1 MTPERY
7 QKIGEHYRAV
17 QGLEPGEREA
27 YLEQACAGDDE
38 MRREVESLLG
48 FQSKAESFIEEN
60 ALVVEAWQL
69 EAEDLS
75 TIIVQAGAGRQIGA
89 YQILAPLGRGGMGE
103 VHLALDPRLGRKVAL
118 KLLPVEF
125 THDRERVRRFEQEAR
140 SASALNHPNIITIHE
155 IGEVQTETGDT
166 HYIVTEYVEGET
178 LRQRIARAPQKR
190 MKPSEAIGLAAQV
203 AAALAAAHEAGI
215 THRDIKPE
223 NVMLRRDGLVKVLD
237 FGLAKLTDPSAPVP
251 SVLVDTQARMAPG
264 GSTETGIVMG
274 TPRYMSPEQAR
285 GEKVDARTD
294 IFSLGV
300 MLYEMIA
307 GRAPFAG
314 ETTSEMIAA
323 ILRDSPPPLTSH
335 APDAPPELERIV
347 GKALRKDRE
356 ERYQVVRDLLLDL
369 KSLKQEL
376 EIEAKLKG
384 APPPE
389 TIARHTDGSASAHAT
404 SSAEY
409 LISEIKRHKR
419 GVAAALATLAIATVA
434 FVWFILSTRQSTRTD
449 QMPANRTL
457 TRLTFDAGLQSE
469 PTWSPDGRFIAYSSN
484 RGGNSDIWVRQVGG
498 GNPVQ
503 ITNSPAHDWQP
514 DWSPDGDNIVFRS
527 ERDGGGLFVVPV
539 LGGNERKIASFGFRP
554 RWSPDGS
561 KILFQSSSLRFVTE
575 IPKVY
580 LATLD
585 GSEPREAL
593 ADFLAEFTGEFGE
606 FCVAW
611 GPDSQRVSIWGL
623 HRRIGR
629 SFWTISISGGSRIR
643 SEVAPSVDQQIKDAS
658 VTLNSFVWANTG
670 RALYFEGTSGGVRNL
685 WRVVVEPQT
694 LRWVA
699 GPERLTVGPG
709 ADAGITL
716 SPDGKKLAFTTQTE
730 VTRAWSLPFNALT
743 GQTTGTGQALTPAG
757 VILMGSDLSVDGDK
771 LAFVTNRAGKFEV
784 WKKTLADGQ
793 ETLLRAADG
802 FQISSLRW
810 SPDGTRIA
818 YRRAHPPDYKA
829 QREYVVAVLSSA
841 GGDDQLLTAPIT
853 SSEIPSGWSA
863 DGQWLLVSST
873 RYTRG
878 LNLNQICRMPV
889 TAAPHA
895 ETGMQVIASH
905 PEYNLWQAHQSPNG
919 RWIVFIAIKT
929 TESGISTIYTV
940 PASGG
945 EWTRITE
952 GKYWDDK
959 PRWAPD
965 GRKLYFL
972 SSRGGFLNVWSIR
985 FDPLSGKAEGE
996 PFRITNFQS
1005 PSQMVSP
1012 VIAFSEIGV
1021 SAHRLILPI
1030 LEVSGSIWVLENVD
1044 R

>member
-1 MTPERY
+1 MSVKTP
-7 QKIGEHYRAV
+7 
-17 QGLEPGEREA
+17 
-27 YLEQACAGDDE
+27 GD
-38 MRREVESLLG
+38 
-48 FQSKAESFIEEN
+48 
-60 ALVVEAWQL
+60 
-69 EAEDLS
+69 
-75 TIIVQAGAGRQIGA
+75 AGRQIGA

-103 VHLALDPRLGRKVAL
+103 VHLALDTRLGRKVAV
-118 KLLPVEF
+118 KLLAAEF
-125 THDRERVRRFEQEAR
+125 THDRERARRFEQEAR
-140 SASALNHPNIITIHE
+140 SASALNHPNIITVYD
-155 IGEVQTETGDT
+155 IGEIESRR
-166 HYIVTEYVEGET
+166 YIVEEFVDGET
-178 LRQRIARAPQKR
+178 LRQRMASAPQQR
-190 MKPSEAIGLAAQV
+190 MKPSEAIERAAQI

-223 NVMLRRDGLVKVLD
+223 NIMVRRDGLVKVLD
-237 FGLAKLTDPSAPVP
+237 FGLAKLTEPSAPVP
-251 SVLVDTQARMAPG
+251 AVLVDTQAPTASG
-264 GSTETGIVMG
+264 GGTETRIVMG

-314 ETTSEMIAA
+314 ATTSEMIAA

-347 GKALRKDRE
+347 GKALRKDRD
-356 ERYQVVRDLLLDL
+356 ERYQVVKDLLLDL
-369 KSLKQEL
+369 ESLKQEL
-376 EIEAKLKG
+376 GGEAKLKG
-384 APPPE
+384 APPPG
-389 TIARHTDGSASAHAT
+389 TVARHTDGNASAHAT

-419 GVAAALATLAIATVA
+419 GGAAALATLAIATLA
-434 FVWFILSTRQSTRTD
+434 FVWFIHSTRQSTGTD
-449 QMPANRTL
+449 QLPANRML
-457 TRLTFDAGLQSE
+457 NRLTFDAGLQSE
-469 PTWSPDGRFIAYSSN
+469 PTWSPDGRFIAYSSDP
-484 RGGNSDIWVRQVGG
+484 GGNSDIWVRQVDG

-503 ITNSPAHDWQP
+503 VTKSPAHDSQP
-514 DWSPDGDNIVFRS
+514 DWSPDGANIVFRS
-527 ERDGGGLFVVPV
+527 ERDGGGLFVVSV
-539 LGGNERKIASFGFRP
+539 LGGNERRIASFGYRP

-561 KILFQSSSLRFVTE
+561 KILFLSSSLRFVTE

-585 GSEPREAL
+585 GSDPHEVL
-593 ADFLAEFTGEFGE
+593 ADFLAEFTGVFGE

-623 HRRIGR
+623 HRRMGR
-629 SFWTISISGGSRIR
+629 SFWTSSISGGSRIR
-643 SEVAPSVDQQIKDAS
+643 SEVAPSVDQQITDAS
-658 VTLNSFVWANTG
+658 VTLNSFVWASTG
-670 RALYFEGTSGGVRNL
+670 RALYFEGSSGGVRNL

-694 LRWVA
+694 LRWVG

-709 ADAGITL
+709 ADAGIVP
-716 SPDGKKLAFTTQTE
+716 SSDGKKLAFTTQTE
-730 VTRAWSLPFNALT
+730 VTRAWSLPFTALT
-743 GQTTGTGQALTPAG
+743 GQTTGTGQAVTPPG

-771 LAFVTNRAGKFEV
+771 LAFVTSRAGKQEV
-784 WKKTLADGQ
+784 WKKMLADGQ

-802 FQISSLRW
+802 FAISVPRW

-818 YRRAHPPDYKA
+818 YRRAHPPDYKG
-829 QREYVVAVLSSA
+829 QREYVVAVLATA
-841 GGDDQLLTAPIT
+841 GGDEQLLTAPIT
-853 SSEIPSGWSA
+853 SSELPSGWSA

-873 RYTRG
+873 RHTRG
-878 LNLNQICRMPV
+878 LNLNQIYRMPV

-905 PEYNLWQAHQSPNG
+905 PEYNLWQARYSPNG
-919 RWIVFIAIKT
+919 RWIVFNAVKT
-929 TESGISTIYTV
+929 TDLGIATIYTM

-959 PRWAPD
+959 PRFAPD
-965 GRKLYFL
+965 GRTLYFL
-972 SSRGGFLNVWSIR
+972 SSRGGFLNVWGVR
-985 FDPLSGKAEGE
+985 FDPLNGKAEGE

-1005 PSQMVSP
+1005 QSQMVSP
-1012 VIAFSEIGV
+1012 VIAVSEIGV
-1021 SAHRLILPI
+1021 SAHRMILPI
-1030 LEVSGSIWVLENVD
+1030 MEVSGSIWVLENVD

>member
-17 QGLEPGEREA
+17 QELEPGEREA

-60 ALVVEAWQL
+60 ALVVEARQL

-75 TIIVQAGAGRQIGA
+75 TIKAQAGAGRQIGA
-89 YQILAPLGRGGMGE
+89 YQILALLGRGGMGE
-103 VHLALDPRLGRKVAL
+103 VHLALDTRLGRKVAV
-118 KLLPVEF
+118 KLLPAEF

-140 SASALNHPNIITIHE
+140 SASALNHPNIITVYD
-155 IGEVQTETGDT
+155 IGEIEGRR
-166 HYIVTEYVEGET
+166 YIVEEFVDGET
-178 LRQRIARAPQKR
+178 LRQRMTSAPQQR
-190 MKPSEAIGLAAQV
+190 MKPSEAIETAAQI

-223 NVMLRRDGLVKVLD
+223 NVMVRRDGLVKVLD
-237 FGLAKLTDPSAPVP
+237 FGLAKLTEPSAR
-251 SVLVDTQARMAPG
+251 LVDTQAPTAPG
-264 GSTETGIVMG
+264 GGTETGIVMG

-307 GRAPFAG
+307 GRAPFVGA
-314 ETTSEMIAA
+314 TTSEMIAA

-356 ERYQVVRDLLLDL
+356 ERYQVVKDLWLDL

-376 EIEAKLKG
+376 EIEVKLKG

-389 TIARHTDGSASAHAT
+389 TIARHTDGIASAHAT
-404 SSAEY
+404 TSAEY
-409 LISEIKRHKR
+409 LISEIKHHKR
-419 GVAAALATLAIATVA
+419 GVAAALTTLAIATVA
-434 FVWFILSTRQSTRTD
+434 FVWFILSNRQSTRTD
-449 QMPANRTL
+449 QIPANRTL

-469 PTWSPDGRFIAYSSN
+469 PTWSPDGRFIVYSSD
-484 RGGNSDIWVRQVGG
+484 RGGNTDIWVQPVGG

-503 ITNSPAHDWQP
+503 VTKSPAHDWQP
-514 DWSPDGDNIVFRS
+514 DWSPDGANIVFRS
-527 ERDGGGLFVVPV
+527 ERDGGGLFVVSV
-539 LGGNERKIASFGFRP
+539 LGGNERRIASFGFRP

-561 KILFQSSSLRFVTE
+561 KILFQSSSLRFITE

-585 GSEPREAL
+585 GGEPREAL

-623 HRRIGR
+623 HRRMGR
-629 SFWTISISGGSRIR
+629 SFWTSSISGGSRIR

-670 RALYFEGTSGGVRNL
+670 RALYFEGTSGGVKNL

-694 LRWVA
+694 LRWIA

-743 GQTTGTGQALTPAG
+743 GQTTGTGQAVTPAG
-757 VILMGSDLSVDGDK
+757 VILTSFDLSVDGDK
-771 LAFVTNRAGKFEV
+771 LAFVTSRAGKHEV

-802 FQISSLRW
+802 FCISAHRW

-818 YRRAHPPDYKA
+818 YRRSHPPGYRG
-829 QREYVVAVLSSA
+829 QREYVVAILSSA
-841 GGDDQLLTAPIT
+841 GGDEQLLTAPIT
-853 SSEIPSGWSA
+853 SSEIPTGWSA

-905 PEYNLWQAHQSPNG
+905 PEFNLWQPSYSPNG
-919 RWIVFIAIKT
+919 RWIVFNASQNYRIRDFHYLYRA
-929 TESGISTIYTV
+929 GVGWRMDAHHGRQIY
-940 PASGG
+940 G
-945 EWTRITE
+945 
-952 GKYWDDK
+952 
-959 PRWAPD
+959 
-965 GRKLYFL
+965 
-972 SSRGGFLNVWSIR
+972 
-985 FDPLSGKAEGE
+985 
-996 PFRITNFQS
+996 
-1005 PSQMVSP
+1005 
-1012 VIAFSEIGV
+1012 
-1021 SAHRLILPI
+1021 
-1030 LEVSGSIWVLENVD
+1030 
-1044 R
+1044 

>member
-1 MTPERY
+1 
-7 QKIGEHYRAV
+7 V
-17 QGLEPGEREA
+17 
-27 YLEQACAGDDE
+27 
-38 MRREVESLLG
+38 
-48 FQSKAESFIEEN
+48 
-60 ALVVEAWQL
+60 
-69 EAEDLS
+69 
-75 TIIVQAGAGRQIGA
+75 IGA
-89 YQILAPLGRGGMGE
+89 GGMGE
-103 VHLALDPRLGRKVAL
+103 VYRAMDTKLGREVAL
-118 KLLPVEF
+118 KVLPAELAASPERLERF
-125 THDRERVRRFEQEAR
+125 RREAK
-140 SASALNHPNIITIHE
+140 ALAALDHP
-155 IGEVQTETGDT
+155 G
-166 HYIVTEYVEGET
+166 IVTVYSVEEADGLHFLTMQLLEGQP
-178 LRQRIARAPQKR
+178 LDRLIPEGGMPQDRLLAIAA
-190 MKPSEAIGLAAQV
+190 SLSD
-203 AAALAAAHEAGI
+203 ALAAAHEKGI
-215 THRDIKPE
+215 VHRDLKPA
-223 NVMLRRDGLVKVLD
+223 NVMVTKAGRVKVLD
-237 FGLAKLTDPSAPVP
+237 FGLAQVTASEEE
-251 SVLVDTQARMAPG
+251 TAR
-264 GSTETGIVMG
+264 GSELSTAMRTRDGIVMG
-274 TPRYMSPEQAR
+274 TVPYMSPEQVQGRA
-285 GEKVDARTD
+285 VDRRTD

-300 MLYEMIA
+300 ILYEMATGRRPFRADSAA
-307 GRAPFAG
+307 GLM
-314 ETTSEMIAA
+314 SA
-323 ILRDSPPPLTSH
+323 ILRDEPEPAVRLRSGL
-335 APDAPPELERIV
+335 APALCRVIERCLAKDPKARFQTAADVEAALQGKPEAESGRV
-347 GKALRKDRE
+347 VEHRSDDLRKAGLAVGEPGHTLQTSALINQAYLR
-356 ERYQVVRDLLLDL
+356 
-369 KSLKQEL
+369 
-376 EIEAKLKG
+376 
-384 APPPE
+384 
-389 TIARHTDGSASAHAT
+389 TDGSASAPAT

-434 FVWFILSTRQSTRTD
+434 FVWFMLSIRQSTRTD
-449 QMPANRTL
+449 RMPANRTL
-457 TRLTFDAGLQSE
+457 NRLTFDAGLQSE
-469 PTWSPDGRFIAYSSN
+469 PTWSPDGRFIAYSSD

-539 LGGNERKIASFGFRP
+539 LGGHERKIASFGFRP

-561 KILFQSSSLRFVTE
+561 KILFQSSSFRFVTE

-593 ADFLAEFTGEFGE
+593 AGFLAEFTGEFGE

-623 HRRIGR
+623 HRRMGR
-629 SFWTISISGGSRIR
+629 SFWTSSISGGSRIR
-643 SEVAPSVDQQIKDAS
+643 SEVAPSVDQQIKDTS

-709 ADAGITL
+709 ADAGSVL
-716 SPDGKKLAFTTQTE
+716 SADGKKLAFTTQTE

-757 VILMGSDLSVDGDK
+757 VILTTFDLSVDGDK
-771 LAFVTNRAGKFEV
+771 LAYVTNRAGKHEV

-793 ETLLRAADG
+793 ETLLRSADG
-802 FQISSLRW
+802 FFISAHRW

-818 YRRAHPPDYKA
+818 YRRSHPPDYKA
-829 QREYVVAVLSSA
+829 QREYVVAVLSST
-841 GGDDQLLTAPIT
+841 GGDEQLLTAPIT

-895 ETGMQVIASH
+895 ETGMHVIASH
-905 PEYNLWQAHQSPNG
+905 PEYNLWQAQYSPNG
-919 RWIVFIAIKT
+919 RWIVFNAIKT
-929 TESGISTIYTV
+929 SESGISTIYTV

-945 EWTRITE
+945 EWARITE

-972 SSRGGFLNVWSIR
+972 SSRGGFLNVWGVR

-996 PFRITNFQS
+996 PFRITDFQS

-1012 VIAFSEIGV
+1012 VIANSDIDV
-1021 SAHRLILPI
+1021 SAHRLLLTI